1 MPEPSLIYVSSPPSR
16 IPKLMP
22 KARPTTMKG
31 AITESMASLT
41 LSRSSELDSRVQDY
55 LDDKLQTPADFEGL
69 DALLQQAR
77 NQQELLKK
85 QVSELHS
92 LV

>member
-1 MPEPSLIYVSSPPSR
+1 
-16 IPKLMP
+16 
-22 KARPTTMKG
+22 MKG
-31 AITESMASLT
+31 AVNESMASLT
-41 LSRSSELDSRVQDY
+41 LSRSSELDSRVRDY

-77 NQQELLKK
+77 NQQKLLKK
-85 QVSELHS
+85 QVSEPHS

>member
-1 MPEPSLIYVSSPPSR
+1 
-16 IPKLMP
+16 
-22 KARPTTMKG
+22 
-31 AITESMASLT
+31 MASLVA
-41 LSRSSELDSRVQDY
+41 SRNSELDSRVRDY

-85 QVSELHS
+85 QVRRISTGRRL
-92 LV
+92 LLIFV

>member
-1 MPEPSLIYVSSPPSR
+1 
-16 IPKLMP
+16 
-22 KARPTTMKG
+22 MKG
-31 AITESMASLT
+31 AVTESMASLT
-41 LSRSSELDSRVQDY
+41 LSRSSELDSRVRDY

-77 NQQELLKK
+77 NQQKLLKK
-85 QVSELHS
+85 QVSEPHS

>member
-1 MPEPSLIYVSSPPSR
+1 
-16 IPKLMP
+16 
-22 KARPTTMKG
+22 
-31 AITESMASLT
+31 MASLVA
-41 LSRSSELDSRVQDY
+41 SRSSELDSRVRDY

-85 QVSELHS
+85 QVRRISTGRKL
-92 LV
+92 LLTFI